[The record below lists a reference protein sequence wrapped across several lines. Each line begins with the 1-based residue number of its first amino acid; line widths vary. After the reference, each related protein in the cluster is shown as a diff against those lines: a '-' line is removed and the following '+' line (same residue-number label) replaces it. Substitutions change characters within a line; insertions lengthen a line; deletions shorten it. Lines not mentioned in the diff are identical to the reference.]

1 MHARAQAM
9 TPHPPR
15 RTRLV
20 VVSAIAGLLLLVAA
34 PALAHVTAEPG
45 EATAGGYT
53 MINLRVPHGCDGAA
67 TTSVTVQIPDTVAS
81 VTPQFIPGWDVETTT
96 GPLAEPVELHGETVD
111 DGIREVTWSGGT
123 PIPDGVFFD
132 FGISALMPDA
142 AGETLYFPTV
152 QTCGETETAWVEV
165 PEEGGDGHDLETPAP
180 FVTLTA
186 AADSGHDHG
195 AGPDA
200 EETRDAGEVAAAEE
214 VPGELA
220 AASQPAD
227 RGDGMTVVALVVAA
241 LALVVGV
248 AALVTARR
256 RQR

>member
-1 MHARAQAM
+1 MI
-9 TPHPPR
+9 PHRPR
-15 RTRLV
+15 RIRLV
-20 VVSAIAGLLLLVAA
+20 VVSAMAGRFLLVAA
-34 PALAHVTAEPG
+34 PALAHVTADPG
-45 EATAGGYT
+45 EITAGDYA

-111 DGIREVTWSGGT
+111 EGIREVTWSGGT

-142 AGETLYFPTV
+142 SGETLYFPTV

-165 PEEGGDGHDLETPAP
+165 PEEGGDGHDLETPVPA
-180 FVTLTA
+180 VTLTA
-186 AADSGHDHG
+186 AADSVHDHG
-195 AGPDA
+195 AGPEG
-200 EETRDAGEVAAAEE
+200 EENRDASEVAAADE
-214 VPGELA
+214 VPAELT
-220 AASQPAD
+220 AASPPAD
-227 RGDGMTVVALVVAA
+227 TGDGMAVAALVVAA
-241 LALVVGV
+241 VALVVGV